1 VLGLF
6 FVGLGV
12 MGIFLPL
19 LPTTPFLLLAAAC
32 FLRSSSRLYAWLVGN
47 KIFGEYLRRY
57 WSGEGMS
64 RGSKFWTLA
73 FLWAGL
79 GISAFLFVPERLE
92 WVRWLLL
99 AIGAGVTTHILKLP
113 TKSQLLGSDPKS

>member
-1 VLGLF
+1 MRKFLLAGLGLV

-12 MGIFLPL
+12 AGIFLPI

-32 FLRSSSRLYAWLVGN
+32 FIRSSPRLYAWLVGN
-47 KIFGEYLRRY
+47 RIFGEYLRRY

-64 RGSKFWTLA
+64 QGAKAWTIT

-79 GISAFLFVPERLE
+79 GISLFLAPKDAAWL
-92 WVRWLLL
+92 RWLLP
-99 AIGAGVTTHILKLP
+99 AIGAGVTIHLCTLP
-113 TKSQLLGSDPKS
+113 TRK